1 MLSRL
6 RELKILRLNFRR
18 KINKRKDRKRIEF
31 GDRESL
37 KRVEREN
44 VLREVA
50 ENAKQL
56 NVIGTDVGEMNDDSF
71 DENLVNLAESSYLD
85 AGSKVKEAVTK
96 SAIGGESVG
105 KGSQVVL
112 QDQNQPAVAGSPLG
126 IDQGVRQ
133 DEEHGTLEEQEPPD
147 IHVLQAKERAMKV
160 AFDHMAWLNSRF
172 SFHIVIDVGL
182 ADEEAVGSI
191 PQVNH

>member
-1 MLSRL
+1 MSCGPL
-6 RELKILRLNFRR
+6 ILRGVCSVDGRFCQPFWAAVVRSGRGESAEQTHRIKEFEAKL
-18 KINKRKDRKRIEF
+18 KEENKRKDRERIEF
-31 GDRESL
+31 EDRERL

-85 AGSKVKEAVTK
+85 AGSKIKEAATK

-126 IDQGVRQ
+126 IVQGVRQ
-133 DEEHGTLEEQEPPD
+133 DEEHGTLEEQEPPV
-147 IHVLQAKERAMKV
+147 IHVLHESC
-160 AFDHMAWLNSRF
+160 F
-172 SFHIVIDVGL
+172 
-182 ADEEAVGSI
+182 
-191 PQVNH
+191 